1 MMAVLERARDV
12 SLRAAMLAA
21 LALALTAPAAHAQA
35 PVNGVRIIELTPHLA
50 VNDAATLIEAE
61 QYADAIVILDTF
73 LATEPARPPEAYYLL
88 GLAHYQLGDYAKALP
103 AAERAATEAADAP
116 ASWFELVVALLRE
129 RNDYR
134 AAIPWLE
141 RLIELAP
148 DTKTYWLELSVA
160 YERAGDYEH
169 ALATMRLA
177 HTASLLTED
186 GELRRLSDLLIH
198 QGIPRQA
205 ADVLEQGL
213 AAQTVRAD
221 EVAYTKIGTAWYN
234 AGELDKAVL
243 ALENASRMASTGDAY
258 ARLAVVHVAREA
270 WPAVVSALHAAME
283 RGSLTDAAHADLLM
297 GVALF
302 RQNRYGE
309 AREWL
314 ESAAQAPRH
323 QAIAQSYLD
332 AFPSAHVP
340 PVR

>member
-1 MMAVLERARDV
+1 MMSLLQRVRDE
-12 SLRAAMLAA
+12 SLRVAA
-21 LALALTAPAAHAQA
+21 LAAFVLALAAPAAHAQA
-35 PVNGVRIIELTPHLA
+35 PANGVRIIELTPHLA

-61 QYADAIVILDTF
+61 NYADAIVILDTF
-73 LATEPARPPEAYYLL
+73 LATQPAQPPEAFYLL

-116 ASWFELVVALLRE
+116 ASWLELVVALRKQ
-129 RNDYR
+129 RGDHR

-148 DTKTYWLELSVA
+148 DGKTYWLELSLA
-160 YERAGDYEH
+160 YEQTQDYDR

-186 GELRRLSDLLIH
+186 PEFRRLSDLLINR
-198 QGIPRQA
+198 GIPQQA
-205 ADVLEQGL
+205 AEVLEQGL
-213 AAQTVRAD
+213 AARTVRAD
-221 EVAYTKIGTAWYN
+221 EAVYTKIGTAWYN

-258 ARLAVVHVAREA
+258 VRLAVVHVAREA
-270 WPAVVSALHAAME
+270 WPAAVAALYAAME
-283 RGSLTDAAHADLLM
+283 RGSLTDPAHADLLL

-302 RQNRYGE
+302 RQNRLAE
-309 AREWL
+309 AREWF

-323 QAIAQSYLD
+323 RATAEDYLR
-332 AFPSAHVP
+332 ALAAP
-340 PVR
+340 RR